1 MIVTPTTPSPSAC
14 RGGVGDTVACRRLRG
29 SCVLDLAAGSDP
41 MQQFDGG
48 DGTVAIYG
56 LRSKPRGPLGSAGS
70 ADSHGCIC
78 LSNDTIDW
86 LMQTIGP
93 SRLSGTP
100 GEIG

>member
-1 MIVTPTTPSPSAC
+1 
-14 RGGVGDTVACRRLRG
+14 
-29 SCVLDLAAGSDP
+29 

-56 LRSKPRGPLGSAGS
+56 LRSKPRGPLGS

-93 SRLSGTP
+93 SRLPGTP